1 MLPLIAVNG
10 SLGDLSVT
18 NLSWGKPQKT
28 MLYPVHGGKGHCN
41 GNKKK
46 CETSVYLSKGSTVR
60 VYQDDNTI
68 KMDLTGSITD
78 PHCECQA
85 VCMLVSII
93 SDGCHRF
100 IQLLYFICDGAGQ
113 WGDVWSVRIRKYRS
127 SLRGLLPSVGHFHF
141 TLQHFIWGKWNQI
154 CKSPILFH
162 VLCRKEFQESHPVHQ
177 WFAGREQ
184 FSVQLKTSLITR
196 WVQSCRHGP
205 QIGTVHH
212 CILHLLQTVVSR
224 TWQRT
229 QTRPQD

>member
-113 WGDVWSVRIRKYRS
+113 
-127 SLRGLLPSVGHFHF
+127 
-141 TLQHFIWGKWNQI
+141 
-154 CKSPILFH
+154 
-162 VLCRKEFQESHPVHQ
+162 
-177 WFAGREQ
+177 
-184 FSVQLKTSLITR
+184 
-196 WVQSCRHGP
+196 
-205 QIGTVHH
+205 
-212 CILHLLQTVVSR
+212 
-224 TWQRT
+224 
-229 QTRPQD
+229 